1 MHSCYVILYVHIFQ
15 NQPKLFGDGKHLVD
29 YGKDVMNVDVDKWMA
44 LQAIHGAVHVGN
56 IGLKYTWFGPGYV
69 SNVYFKMIANYKTY
83 KHIVGGGDL
92 SLTTCVSG
100 TPGVSL
106 NVKNIAYGDSEGNPI
121 NQTGW

>member
-1 MHSCYVILYVHIFQ
+1 M
-15 NQPKLFGDGKHLVD
+15 VD

-69 SNVYFKMIANYKTY
+69 SNVYFKMIANHKTY

-106 NVKNIAYGDSEGNPI
+106 NVQNIAYGDSEGNPI

>member
-1 MHSCYVILYVHIFQ
+1 M
-15 NQPKLFGDGKHLVD
+15 VD
-29 YGKDVMNVDVDKWMA
+29 YGKHVMNVDVDKWMA

-106 NVKNIAYGDSEGNPI
+106 NVQNIAYGDSEGNPI
-121 NQTGW
+121 NRTGW

>member
-1 MHSCYVILYVHIFQ
+1 M
-15 NQPKLFGDGKHLVD
+15 VD

-69 SNVYFKMIANYKTY
+69 SNVYFRSIANYPLY
-83 KHIVGGGDL
+83 KGVDGGGDL
-92 SLTTCVSG
+92 SLTSCNTG
-100 TPGVSL
+100 TIGVSL
-106 NVKNIAYGDSEGNPI
+106 NVRNIAYGDSEGNPI

>member
-1 MHSCYVILYVHIFQ
+1 M
-15 NQPKLFGDGKHLVD
+15 FGDGKHLVD

-83 KHIVGGGDL
+83 KYIVGGGDL

-106 NVKNIAYGDSEGNPI
+106 NVQNIAYGDSEGNPI